1 MRNFI
6 LTLLLCITLAF
17 NSTNALHAQGNKGNR
32 IAKVLGIKESSYTLF
47 QQLLLTT
54 VFACTTFSC
63 GTVKPHLYTIGILN
77 PSSAM
82 QAETVADE
90 MLAIQR
96 DFDSE
101 VEDDQQ
107 VIRNH
112 VYVVKPIEHKIIL
125 AEVVKE
131 ADRTINIQGYADK
144 YELTID
150 PEAIEG
156 YLIDDHP
163 NVGRVVKLTS
173 NAVGISHLN
182 GIVFAVYNNGIH
194 AIKITGKTDLDGKQ
208 EKLHEKD
215 DAPHVRY
222 AYEYQLQ

>member
-32 IAKVLGIKESSYTLF
+32 IATRI
-47 QQLLLTT
+47 QLLLTT

-125 AEVVKE
+125 AEVIKE

-194 AIKITGKTDLDGKQ
+194 AIKITGKTELDGKQ

>member
-1 MRNFI
+1 MKNFI

-17 NSTNALHAQGNKGNR
+17 SSTNALHAQGNKGNR
-32 IAKVLGIKESSYTLF
+32 IAKVLGFKESSYSLF
-47 QQLLLTT
+47 QQLMLTT
-54 VFACTTFSC
+54 VVCITFSC

-82 QAETVADE
+82 QADTVADE
-90 MLAIQR
+90 VLAIQR

-125 AEVVKE
+125 AEVIKE
-131 ADRTINIQGYADK
+131 ADRTITIQGYADK

-150 PEAIEG
+150 PKAIEG

-194 AIKITGKTDLDGKQ
+194 AIKVTSKTDLDGKQ
-208 EKLHEKD
+208 EKLHGKD
-215 DAPHVRY
+215 DTPHIRY